1 MSVVSTAL
9 PHHGQQSRTITM
21 DLYIYYR
28 VRASDADAFQQK
40 AAAMQSGLQRRGMVS
55 AALKRRPEA
64 QDGMHTWMEVY
75 LATTPDFEERLAQAV
90 IANGLSGFIQG
101 SRHTEQFVDLS
112 SCA

>member
-1 MSVVSTAL
+1 MSVACKAL
-9 PHHGQQSRTITM
+9 PHHGQNSRTITM

-40 AAAMQSGLQRRGMVS
+40 AAAMQRELQRHGAV
-55 AALKRRPEA
+55 ATALKRRPDA

-75 LATTPDFEERLAQAV
+75 LAATPDFEPRLAEAV
-90 IANGLSGFIQG
+90 TASGLQTFIEGQ
-101 SRHTEQFVDLS
+101 RHTEQFVDLS